1 MSDAKNAPKTENLLE
16 ELRKL
21 SRLSSTMYTKPYIC
35 VYPADAAT
43 ILEALADAALHG
55 EQRAQR
61 RMLERAQVAQAVSVD
76 DGLRADGAFRTDGA
90 FGDYVVT
97 RRQLG
102 DILSK
107 LRAEFEDKLYQL
119 GQAVKRLG
127 HNDGSKAIQGLDDRI
142 TGIAEHVDSMRGVFK
157 LEGKENALALL
168 NRIEKLE
175 RLDRDCTA
183 GHHARMLDHQELMK
197 RVSDLERNLG
207 PDLKNE
213 VAQAQIAKYQG
224 LGKRIAALEA
234 AAVPPGPPEHRDLAA
249 LDKHFDER
257 VDALSK
263 RVDALSV
270 RLAALEAW
278 LGR

>member
-1 MSDAKNAPKTENLLE
+1 MTIEKLSQLLAGSDYPDQATWVSLNHPRLCNDIRKELATA
-16 ELRKL
+16 ELR
-21 SRLSSTMYTKPYIC
+21 
-35 VYPADAAT
+35 
-43 ILEALADAALHG
+43 G
-55 EQRAQR
+55 EQKAER
-61 RMLERAQVAQAVSVD
+61 RMLDAAAAVPKLFIRTPPD
-76 DGLRADGAFRTDGA
+76 DGLRTDGA

-107 LRAEFEDKLYQL
+107 LRAEFNDKLDEL